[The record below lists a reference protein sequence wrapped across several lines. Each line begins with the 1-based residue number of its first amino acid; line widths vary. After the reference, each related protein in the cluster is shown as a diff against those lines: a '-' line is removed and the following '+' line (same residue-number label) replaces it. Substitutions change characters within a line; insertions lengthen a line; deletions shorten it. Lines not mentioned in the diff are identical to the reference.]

1 MLDQRLV
8 RENPELIAAQLGRR
22 GMDVDL
28 TSLQLIAQQQRD
40 LEEQRSSLQAEGN
53 RIGKEVGQ
61 RIKGGADPKGD
72 EVAELRK
79 EGNAIKQK
87 VAVLEDEEKQ
97 LASKLK
103 TQLLT
108 FPNLPSSD
116 SPDGK
121 DETDNVEVRRWGH
134 PREEQGLEE
143 HWAIADRLGL
153 LDSERSVR
161 IAQSRFVTLL
171 GQGARLERALIN
183 FMLDLHT
190 GKGYREVLPP
200 VLVNSASLTDRVSCP
215 NLPKKVSAALKT
227 IYG

>member
-40 LEEQRSSLQAEGN
+40 LEEQRSNLQAEGN

-72 EVAELRK
+72 DVAELRK

-97 LASKLK
+97 LALKLK

-108 FPNLPSSD
+108 FPNLPSSE

-121 DETDNVEVRRWGH
+121 DETDNVEVRRWGS
-134 PREEQGLEE
+134 PREERGLEE
-143 HWAIADRLGL
+143 HWAL
-153 LDSERSVR
+153 S
-161 IAQSRFVTLL
+161 
-171 GQGARLERALIN
+171 LI
-183 FMLDLHT
+183 H
-190 GKGYREVLPP
+190 
-200 VLVNSASLTDRVSCP
+200 
-215 NLPKKVSAALKT
+215 
-227 IYG
+227 I